1 VLHGRTELSDGVGTP
16 EEYFACLRDENR
28 LDFGALGDPMPN
40 DETWQRAAKAVA
52 DANEPEKFVTL
63 PGYGWEATERKGDG
77 DRSVLYLDDERRP
90 CPSDGDNCPR
100 PHDLFRLLHERHL
113 RKAIAAPRHTA
124 WAGNPCDFTE
134 HDPVHERLIG
144 IYSALG
150 CSERSIQDGNALPM
164 RPPGMPDGGEVLGLP
179 IDAGE
184 APEGVVQRA
193 LALGWRVGFLGGA
206 DDRHGHPGDA
216 TKTGPEPFRYR
227 DGLVGVWATELTR
240 ASIWDALWNRRTVA
254 STGPRIVLRWQM
266 GEHLMGE
273 DVEARAGEGIMAQ
286 RLINIEAHGQS
297 RIVTVEIVRNNEVVH
312 SARPG
317 THDAAV
323 SWTDEEPFDDFA
335 LRPLSGRAPFA
346 FYYVRVLQ
354 DDGEMAWA
362 SPIWLTL
369 AP

>member
-1 VLHGRTELSDGVGTP
+1 
-16 EEYFACLRDENR
+16 
-28 LDFGALGDPMPN
+28 
-40 DETWQRAAKAVA
+40 
-52 DANEPEKFVTL
+52 
-63 PGYGWEATERKGDG
+63 
-77 DRSVLYLDDERRP
+77 
-90 CPSDGDNCPR
+90 
-100 PHDLFRLLHERHL
+100 
-113 RKAIAAPRHTA
+113 
-124 WAGNPCDFTE
+124 
-134 HDPVHERLIG
+134 VHERLIG

-150 CSERSIQDGNALPM
+150 CSERSVQDGNALPM

-312 SARPG
+312 SERPG

-323 SWTDEEPFDDFA
+323 SWADEEPFDAFA